1 MKVTKKTD
9 YGLRAIAE
17 LALRPEASLSIAA
30 IAGRHSI
37 PDSFLEKI
45 MQELRQAG
53 LVEATH
59 GRGGGYCLARDPG
72 DISMRDVVHA
82 LEGPVALVI
91 CLDPQMKCQIE
102 QGCPT
107 SDVWTLINDRFEA
120 SLAEL
125 TLQDIVSAQPNE
137 VSV

>member
-9 YGLRAIAE
+9 YGLRAISE
-17 LALRPEASLSIAA
+17 LARHPGGAISIGM
-30 IAGRHSI
+30 IAEKHGI

-59 GRGGGYCLARDPG
+59 GRGGGYCLSRPAG
-72 DISMRDVVHA
+72 EISLKDVVHV

-91 CLDPQMKCQIE
+91 CLDPELRCKIE
-102 QGCPT
+102 EGCPT
-107 SDVWTLINDRFEA
+107 SPIWNVINERFEA
-120 SLAEL
+120 SLSQL
-125 TLQDIVSAQPNE
+125 TLEDILRL
-137 VSV
+137 